1 MDLIRIF
8 IDTTFSK
15 ITDRYFSIAGRLS
28 SPDLSNE
35 GDGIPID
42 EVLFVD
48 ECRIHHP
55 ELSDDQVRMI
65 FGLFRDEWAFL
76 PSDISDWNPKR
87 KKPERNIFNVLFH
100 FTQEVLRV
108 KHDKPLVIFRHLL
121 RWREVSLNMGED
133 ALIAAFLAH
142 RNRLLMPSEECTDGD
157 IRKLIHLDG
166 IDFCSWPTI
175 LHNDNPYL
183 DYLFNKHK
191 LCELHSHLFASTDNF
206 TISWV
211 SLMNNINGLDEEFLK
226 LGRAHDESRAE
237 LTASAIYSYVIFAC
251 HLRLSLWS
259 SIQNVKTDS
268 SQRSLSLKQIQS
280 TPDIIANKL
289 QMEIDKERV
298 GNDELDYIPADVI
311 SPMRVIA
318 GERKFLYAA
327 FRYILFVKD
336 KDQVSRKLY
345 EYILAKN
352 KFRSFLIQVDS
363 NRGFSNFKRYQDLK
377 TIFMRPAYKMI
388 VGKLAVWE
396 ARELNYTDIFETRI
410 PPLNN
415 TVQINALKRECINID
430 SVFRKDPK
438 PEWSLLIHFLKHPQN
453 FKKADSPGPS
463 TTVRDGELRMK
474 IHNQSLVLRK
484 VVDNPEWRM
493 AEESY
498 LSRIRGIDAASSE
511 IGCRPEV
518 FAQTFRFLKAS
529 GFAATFHVGEDFYDI
544 ADGLRAIDEAIVFLG
559 LEAGDRLGHA
569 LALGI
574 DPDEFYDERHNFVA
588 LPAQW
593 MLDNVV
599 WLYFSSQKYNTPME
613 PSTEDFLLRMFRD
626 LVRRIG
632 YERSFGKGEYRK
644 VERVELTDYYQSM
657 LLRGDNPSA
666 KGDQSRSLWGMSQNS
681 WDHYAAL
688 PAVNVNEIRI
698 WNKEATLLYEQYLTD
713 DNIIANGR
721 MIKSFVV
728 PPGYR
733 KLIREMQNKMMMLIS
748 KMQLGIECCPSSNY
762 KIGYCKRYDRH
773 PIFRFMPVKGDNTQY
788 PLAVTVNTDDLG
800 VFSTS
805 LPNEYSL
812 LALALMKMR
821 DVDGNH
827 VYSTQEVYDWVER
840 IIKNGEKF
848 AFKRTAPYVKFNPE
862 QQDPPF

>member
-1 MDLIRIF
+1 M
-8 IDTTFSK
+8 
-15 ITDRYFSIAGRLS
+15 
-28 SPDLSNE
+28 
-35 GDGIPID
+35 
-42 EVLFVD
+42 
-48 ECRIHHP
+48 
-55 ELSDDQVRMI
+55 
-65 FGLFRDEWAFL
+65 
-76 PSDISDWNPKR
+76 
-87 KKPERNIFNVLFH
+87 LFH

-108 KHDKPLVIFRHLL
+108 KNDKPLVIFRHLF
-121 RWREVSLNMGED
+121 RWREVSLNIGED
-133 ALIAAFLAH
+133 TLTAAFLAH
-142 RNRLLMPSEECTDGD
+142 CNRLLMQSEECTDED
-157 IRKLIHLDG
+157 IRKIIHLDG

-183 DYLFNKHK
+183 DYLFNKHR

-211 SLMNNINGLDEEFLK
+211 SLMNKINGLDEKFFE

-237 LTASAIYSYVIFAC
+237 LIASAIYSYVILAC
-251 HLRLSLWS
+251 HLRISLWR
-259 SIQNVKTDS
+259 SIQNGKRVCS
-268 SQRSLSLKQIQS
+268 ECSLNLKQIQS
-280 TPDIIANKL
+280 APDIMANKL

-298 GNDELDYIPADVI
+298 CNDELDYIPADVL

-327 FRYILFVKD
+327 FRYIFLVKD
-336 KDQVSRKLY
+336 KEQISRKLY

-352 KFRSFLIQVDS
+352 KFRYFMIQVDS
-363 NRGFSNFKRYQDLK
+363 NRGFANFKRYQDLK
-377 TIFMRPAYKMI
+377 TIFMRPAYKAI

-396 ARELNYTDIFETRI
+396 AMELNYTDIFETRI
-410 PPLNN
+410 APLNN
-415 TVQINALKRECINID
+415 TMQINALKRECKNID
-430 SVFRKDPK
+430 SVFRKNPK

-453 FKKADSPGPS
+453 FKEVDRSGPS
-463 TTVRDGELRMK
+463 ASVRDGELRKK
-474 IHNQSLVLRK
+474 IHTQSLILRK
-484 VVDNPEWRM
+484 VVDNPEWRI

-544 ADGLRAIDEAIVFLG
+544 ADGLRAIDEAISFLG

-574 DPDEFYDERHNFVA
+574 DPDEFYDERHNNIA

-599 WLYFSSQKYNTPME
+599 WLYFSSRKYNTPME

-632 YERSFGKGEYRK
+632 YEKSVGKGEQKK
-644 VERVELTDYYQSM
+644 VEKVELIDYYQSM

-666 KGDQSRSLWGMSQNS
+666 RGDQSRSLWGMNQNS
-681 WDHYAAL
+681 WDHYAAH

-698 WNKEATLLYEQYLTD
+698 WNQEATLLYEEYLTD
-713 DNIIANGR
+713 YNIIANGR

-733 KLIREMQNKMMMLIS
+733 KLIRQMQEKLMKLIS

-762 KIGYCKRYDRH
+762 KIGYCKRFDRH

-812 LALALMKMR
+812 LALALLKMR
-821 DVDGNH
+821 DAEGNH
-827 VYSTQEVYDWVER
+827 IYSTQEVYDWVER

-848 AFKRTAPYVKFNPE
+848 AFKKAGPNFKFSSE
-862 QQDPPF
+862 SQDPPF